1 MLLAFIAILFR
12 GSLLYIKLG
21 NDFAGDSWEIPSIL
35 YGRPTKIRVGDHL
48 GNLRFEE
55 RLKRLSYTKVSGTP
69 DRPGTYSLEPE
80 RVRIFTRGYRIY
92 ELPSS
97 GGPAEMEIRDNRV
110 TSIVTRAG
118 NPLEAVRLEPEEI
131 TRILGPKRE
140 SRRLIP
146 LSSIPDSLKNAVIA
160 SEDMRFY
167 SHLGIDFVGI
177 ARATVTNLKNWR
189 FVQGGST
196 ITQQVAKN
204 FFLSPKKTLMRKLRE
219 AELAIIIEL
228 RFTKDEILEM
238 YLNKIYFGQDG
249 TVGIY
254 GIEEAARFY
263 FSKEASDLT
272 TEESALLAGI
282 IRSPNRYSPLKD
294 KRVAK
299 ERRNTV
305 LLQMR
310 RMGMISE
317 DELRRAST
325 SLLSIRPNLTQP
337 RSAPYFTD
345 YIQRITADELGDDE
359 LFRTGYRFNTTL
371 DPLIQSLAE
380 KAVTEGLA
388 DIGKMLLSSNSG
400 EPLQAALVA
409 VDPTSGEMIA
419 MVGGREYGITQFN
432 RATNARR
439 QPGSA
444 FKPFVLLTAM
454 RQTAEGKGENTLST
468 IISGE
473 SITFQ
478 TTQGPWTPANS
489 DGKTYGNISIRTAI
503 ENSVNTATVRL
514 ANEAGFDEVVK
525 TARAAGITSRLPA
538 MPSMPLGSFE
548 VTPIELAYAYA
559 TIASRG
565 IRFDPFP
572 LFSVTNADGGII
584 SEKKVRRERAID
596 PRAAYLTAYAMEGT
610 IERGTGRI
618 AKALGVRFPAS
629 GKTGTTNDNRDSWFV
644 GFTPDIVCAVW
655 VGYDSEADTKLT
667 GARGAL
673 RIWSRF
679 MQSVYPEVGPAVF
692 APPDGV
698 EFAEIDPA
706 SGFLITSE
714 CTQKFR
720 EAYLVGT
727 APKDTCPI
735 HPVAPV
741 VDNLR
746 KGFKSLG
753 DYFRSL
759 FK

>member
-1 MLLAFIAILFR
+1 LAFIVLLFH
-12 GSLLYIKLG
+12 GGLLYIKLG

-48 GNLRFEE
+48 ENLRFEE
-55 RLKRLSYTKVSGTP
+55 RLQRLSYTKVSGTP
-69 DRPGTYSLEPE
+69 DRPGTYSMEPK

-97 GGPAEMEIRDNRV
+97 GGPAELEIRDGRV
-110 TSIVTRAG
+110 ISIVTRAG
-118 NPLEAVRLEPEEI
+118 NPLEMVRLEPEEI
-131 TRILGPKRE
+131 ARILGPKRE

-146 LSSIPDSLKNAVIA
+146 LSSIPDSMKNAVIA
-160 SEDMRFY
+160 SEDARFY
-167 SHLGIDFVGI
+167 SHRGIDFVGI
-177 ARATVTNLKNWR
+177 ARATLTNLKNRR

-204 FFLSPKKTLMRKLRE
+204 FFLSPKKTILRKLRE
-219 AELAIIIEL
+219 AELAIILEL
-228 RFTKDEILEM
+228 RFTKNEILEM

-272 TEESALLAGI
+272 LEESALLAGI

-294 KRVAK
+294 KRAAK

-305 LLQMR
+305 LAQMR

-317 DELRRAST
+317 DELRNTST
-325 SLLSIRPNLTQP
+325 SLLSIRPNPAKP
-337 RSAPYFTD
+337 RLASYFMD
-345 YIQRITADELGDDE
+345 YIQRITADELGDEE
-359 LFRTGYRFNTTL
+359 LYRTGYRFNTTL
-371 DPLIQSLAE
+371 DPLLQSLAE
-380 KAVTEGLA
+380 KAVVEGLA
-388 DIGKMLLSSNSG
+388 EINKTLPSSG

-409 VDPTSGEMIA
+409 VDPATGDMLA

-432 RATNARR
+432 RAASARR

-454 RQTAEGKGENTLST
+454 RQTTEGRGEITLST
-468 IISGE
+468 MISSE
-473 SITFQ
+473 PITFQ
-478 TTQGPWTPANS
+478 TTQGPWTPANF
-489 DGKTYGNISIRTAI
+489 DGKTYGNISVRTAI

-514 ANEAGFDEVVK
+514 ADEVGLDEVVK

-548 VTPIELAYAYA
+548 VTPLELAYAYT

-572 LFSVTNADGGII
+572 LFSITNADGGII

-596 PRAAYLTAYAMEGT
+596 PRAAYLTACAMEGT

-618 AKALGVRFPAS
+618 AKALGIRFPAS

-655 VGYDSEADTKLT
+655 IGYDSEADTKLT

-679 MQSVYPEVGPAVF
+679 MRSVYPEAEPAVLG
-692 APPDGV
+692 PPDGV
-698 EFAEIDPA
+698 ELVEIDPA
-706 SGFLITSE
+706 SGFLATSE
-714 CTQKFR
+714 CTRKFK
-720 EAYLVGT
+720 EAYLAGT

-735 HPVAPV
+735 HPANPVA
-741 VDNLR
+741 NTFR